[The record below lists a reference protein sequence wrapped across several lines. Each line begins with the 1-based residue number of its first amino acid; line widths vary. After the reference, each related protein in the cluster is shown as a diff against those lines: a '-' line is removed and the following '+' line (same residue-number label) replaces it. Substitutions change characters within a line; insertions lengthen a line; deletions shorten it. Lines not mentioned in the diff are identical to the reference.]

1 MITTIIKL
9 KSKDKILFD
18 EETGE
23 VFKIEPSLYTLQE
36 VAQEVWEVFG
46 KGGNPSAPI
55 IEEYVGY
62 VNSPVGNGYCRA
74 AFDPAFTT
82 ALQYIQEIDGAE
94 SCEVISVETDGQE
107 MYQVGTIVDQDG
119 VEQPE
124 YLGLIAGVDMK
135 TINTFEDI

>member
-1 MITTIIKL
+1 MITCIIKL
-9 KSKDKILFD
+9 KTKERLLFD

-23 VFKIEPSLYTLQE
+23 IYKIEPELCSLAE
-36 VAQEVWEVFG
+36 VAREVWEVFG
-46 KGGNPSAPI
+46 KGGNPTVPI

-62 VNSPVGNGYCRA
+62 VNTPVINGYCRA
-74 AFDPAFTT
+74 GFDPQFTV
-82 ALQYIQEIDGAE
+82 ALQYIQDIDGAD
-94 SCEVISVETDGQE
+94 SCEIISVETDGQE

-119 VEQPE
+119 VELPE